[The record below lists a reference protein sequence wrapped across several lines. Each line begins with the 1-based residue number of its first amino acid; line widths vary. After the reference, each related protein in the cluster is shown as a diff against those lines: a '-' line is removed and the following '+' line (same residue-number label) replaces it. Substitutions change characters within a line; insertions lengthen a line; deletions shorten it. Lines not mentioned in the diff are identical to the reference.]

1 MHFRE
6 GVNRDAAR
14 LAHVFFAAIRE
25 GPSAYT
31 EEQRVAWLPA
41 VPAPNAF
48 EKRIAGMHLVVAEDR
63 REIVGFMGIKPDG
76 YIDLAFILPQSRG
89 QGAFRHM
96 YEIIEF
102 QARQDGL
109 ERLWTHASLMAEPA
123 FRAVGFSATQQANV
137 HRSGQTLARVEME
150 KILT

>member
-1 MHFRE
+1 MHFRN
-6 GVNRDAAR
+6 GVKRDTPR
-14 LAHVFFAAIRE
+14 LARVFFAAVRE
-25 GPSAYT
+25 GPSPYT

-48 EKRIAGMHLVVAEDR
+48 ENRISGMHLVVAEDR
-63 REIVGFMGIKPDG
+63 REIVGFMGMKRDG

-96 YEIIEF
+96 YEMIEHD
-102 QARQDGL
+102 ARQDGL

-123 FRAVGFSATQQANV
+123 FRAAGFSVTQQVNV